1 VAIPPDDKFAGGDE
15 LASGLLAVMQDGAVV
30 FDAAFDVVAVNRA
43 FTRITGREAS
53 DLLGPSG
60 DTPFWTSGAGT
71 VMRIVLDAMRSGDY
85 GEKETSFLHANGDAI
100 AAILSPACLK
110 DGQGQPLRYIVTVK
124 DITTRKRHEAE
135 LEKSRARFQLVM
147 DTIPQRVFWKDK
159 NFVYM
164 GCNRVFAEDAGLT
177 SPEEIIGM
185 DDFHLSWV
193 ESAPLYR
200 ADDQDVME
208 NDLSKINYEEPQ
220 VREDG
225 SELWLRTTKVPIK
238 NEDGEIIGV
247 FGSYEDISEIKLAE
261 ERQQALEVH
270 LRQSQK
276 MEALGTLA
284 GGIAHDFNNI
294 LSAIMGYAEL
304 VREELPDGDAR
315 QQDLDQLLLASDRG
329 KQLVQRILAFSRPEQ
344 NETVLVAFDR
354 VLDDTIKLLRAT
366 LPSTIGLRA
375 EIALCDGVIRGN
387 ESDIHQLVVNLA
399 TNAAYAMHDSTG
411 AITIK
416 LKMEDYGSPV
426 RHHRGEL
433 QPGRYFHFIVEDT
446 GPGIDP
452 QYIDRI
458 FDPFFTTKG
467 VGKGTGLG
475 LSVVFG
481 IVTSL
486 GGAINVES
494 TVGEGTR
501 FDMYFP
507 HLEGSESQE
516 PPELDEDSARGK
528 ERVLLVD
535 DEPSLVDLGKRV
547 LTRLGYTVTAFD
559 RPGDAL
565 RAFLDAPDDFDVVVT
580 DFTMPGTT
588 GVELAREIRTRRPD
602 IAIVLVT
609 GYSDGVTRET
619 VLAEG
624 IRAFIMKPYRAEKLA
639 HSIREALDQ
648 Q

>member
-1 VAIPPDDKFAGGDE
+1 
-15 LASGLLAVMQDGAVV
+15 
-30 FDAAFDVVAVNRA
+30 
-43 FTRITGREAS
+43 
-53 DLLGPSG
+53 
-60 DTPFWTSGAGT
+60 
-71 VMRIVLDAMRSGDY
+71 MRIGLNAMRSGDY

-344 NETVLVAFDR
+344 KETVLVAFDR

>member
-1 VAIPPDDKFAGGDE
+1 
-15 LASGLLAVMQDGAVV
+15 
-30 FDAAFDVVAVNRA
+30 
-43 FTRITGREAS
+43 
-53 DLLGPSG
+53 
-60 DTPFWTSGAGT
+60 
-71 VMRIVLDAMRSGDY
+71 
-85 GEKETSFLHANGDAI
+85 
-100 AAILSPACLK
+100 
-110 DGQGQPLRYIVTVK
+110 
-124 DITTRKRHEAE
+124 
-135 LEKSRARFQLVM
+135 
-147 DTIPQRVFWKDK
+147 
-159 NFVYM
+159 
-164 GCNRVFAEDAGLT
+164 
-177 SPEEIIGM
+177 
-185 DDFHLSWV
+185 
-193 ESAPLYR
+193 
-200 ADDQDVME
+200 ME

-344 NETVLVAFDR
+344 KETVLVAFDR

-366 LPSTIGLRA
+366 LPSTVGLRA